1 MLSIQLSRNYIRKKN
16 PQNYQSKLF
25 ILLPLFYWLRI
36 RNAGLVWFQKCKL
49 PSKVSVN
56 YVILNLFHCQTRLS
70 SSSTARWRP
79 GMKVNSFFWILPF
92 LLFRG
97 RVPKIFEKLSP
108 FFEGDLQI
116 LLVTL
121 ILRCLLSDVFFTW
134 LLPVGRKQSSSVL
147 DCRLNTSLAGSSKT
161 LDW

>member
-1 MLSIQLSRNYIRKKN
+1 MLSIQLSRNYIRKKPLKTIN
-16 PQNYQSKLF
+16 PNY
-25 ILLPLFYWLRI
+25 LLYCHCFTDWKYEMQAWFDFK
-36 RNAGLVWFQKCKL
+36 NANCSPRFLWTI
-49 PSKVSVN
+49 
-56 YVILNLFHCQTRLS
+56 VILNLFHCQTRLS
-70 SSSTARWRP
+70 SSSIGRWRP

-108 FFEGDLQI
+108 FFEGDLQT

-121 ILRCLLSDVFFTW
+121 ILRCLLSDVFFTS

-147 DCRLNTSLAGSSKT
+147 DCRLKTSLAGSSKT